1 MDWLK
6 TILYGFIAGLTEL
19 LPVSSQAH
27 RMLASLL
34 LGVDG
39 HVPLLRMLI
48 RVACFA
54 ALLVCCGGEIRK
66 IRRETR
72 LAKVPARRRTRP
84 LDLKSVNTMRLL
96 KVAGVPLV
104 LGMLLYGKTDPMVQS
119 LHLLVLFLGING
131 VLLFVPHLLKT
142 GNKDSRML
150 SPFDGILIGLSG
162 ALGVIPGMSCMGA
175 MLSTASMRG
184 VDKGYALSFALLL
197 QLPVMAVIFVF
208 EAIALRTGVE
218 MISLMVLLKYA
229 LTMAAAYL
237 GCTAAVSVMR
247 ALAAKA
253 GFSGFAYYC
262 WGAALFTLI
271 LYLTT

>member
-1 MDWLK
+1 
-6 TILYGFIAGLTEL
+6 
-19 LPVSSQAH
+19 
-27 RMLASLL
+27 
-34 LGVDG
+34 
-39 HVPLLRMLI
+39 
-48 RVACFA
+48 
-54 ALLVCCGGEIRK
+54 
-66 IRRETR
+66 
-72 LAKVPARRRTRP
+72 
-84 LDLKSVNTMRLL
+84 
-96 KVAGVPLV
+96 
-104 LGMLLYGKTDPMVQS
+104 
-119 LHLLVLFLGING
+119 
-131 VLLFVPHLLKT
+131 
-142 GNKDSRML
+142 ML

-253 GFSGFAYYC
+253 CFSGFAYYC
-262 WGAALFTLI
+262 WGAALFS
-271 LYLTT
+271 